1 MRMQLLIVCLFFF
14 IPANID
20 AQDIVKTSQIADK
33 LYKISLGSTNVV
45 ALIDDNSVLLS
56 DCAYNTT
63 ADLLKSSL
71 KKLGGDEIKIIIN
84 THWHFDH
91 TSGNKE
97 LGKDA
102 LIISQ
107 SGTRDILLIDQE
119 IMGNIRKALP
129 EEALPDLT
137 FGEELELW
145 FGSEHIL
152 LRHMPDGHTSG
163 DIIVCFENSGILHV
177 GDMIFSDIFPYIDIP
192 RGGNVQQLSKNLES
206 IAYTYPDTI
215 KIIVGHGR
223 DYSMKDLVDYNKMLK
238 ETMAVVKAG
247 KEQGLSFDELQNR
260 KVLDKWDKKW
270 GQDFIPTEKWIEYV
284 YESIH

>member
-1 MRMQLLIVCLFFF
+1 MRIRLVILFLLCF
-14 IPANID
+14 IQASVN
-20 AQDIVKTSQIADK
+20 AQDAVKTSQIADK
-33 LYKISLGSTNVV
+33 LYRISIGSTNVV

-63 ADLLKSSL
+63 ASLLKSSL
-71 KKLGGDEIKIIIN
+71 EKLGGDEIKIIIN

-91 TSGNKE
+91 TSGNTE

-107 SGTRDILLIDQE
+107 SGTRDILLHDQE

-129 EEALPDLT
+129 EQALPDLT
-137 FGEELELW
+137 IDKELELY
-145 FGSEHIL
+145 FGDEHII
-152 LRHMPDGHTSG
+152 LRHMPNGHTSG
-163 DIIVCFENSGILHV
+163 DLVVYFENSGVLHI
-177 GDMIFSDIFPYIDIP
+177 GDLIFSDIFPYIDIS

-247 KEQGLSFDELQNR
+247 KEQGLSLDELQNR
-260 KVLDKWDKKW
+260 KVLDKWDMKW
-270 GQDFIPTEKWIEYV
+270 GRDFIPTENWIEYV

>member
-14 IPANID
+14 IPAIID
-20 AQDIVKTSQIADK
+20 AQDVVKTSQIADK
-33 LYKISLGSTNVV
+33 LYKISIGSTNVV

-63 ADLLKSSL
+63 ASLLKSSME
-71 KKLGGDEIKIIIN
+71 KLGGDEIKIIIN

-91 TSGNKE
+91 TSGNTE

-129 EEALPDLT
+129 EQALPDLT
-137 FGEELELW
+137 FDKELELF
-145 FGSEHIL
+145 FGDEHII
-152 LRHMPDGHTSG
+152 LRHMPNGHTSG
-163 DIIVCFENSGILHV
+163 DLVVYFENSGVLHI
-177 GDMIFSDIFPYIDIP
+177 GDLIFSDIFPYIDIP
-192 RGGNVQQLSKNLES
+192 RGGNVLQLSKNLEE
-206 IAYTYPDTI
+206 IAKIYPSDT

-223 DYSMKDLVDYNKMLK
+223 DYSMDDLKEYNEMLK
-238 ETMAVVKAG
+238 ETTAVVRRG
-247 KEQGLSFDELQNR
+247 KEQGLSLNELQNK
-260 KVLDKWDKKW
+260 KVLDKWDKNW
-270 GQDFIPTEKWIEYV
+270 GQDFISTEKWIEYV